1 MIDIRKTKKQ
11 LNKFLTEC
19 AHIPKKVLRE
29 GTDDWMGMSGAWGEE
44 TIDGEKIVVTTNE
57 DLSECTIY
65 FNEKPVTVAMDYEI
79 TDEENGFEGHI
90 SALCTTERFKHP
102 ITKKIMSVSFGVEG
116 SKHGNQWSWDEV
128 DVWNMEYV
136 FSTGDRMESPEL
148 GGSKPDVTASRGG
161 KRPSDTYK
169 SGATFKKNMT
179 EADGKYREDGVRVYK
194 EGEKPDNGPI
204 PRIGEK
210 PDWMSKQVKTY
221 SADEMDSRMNAL
233 KKVTAR
239 ELPADWQKYAED
251 QGYDLSKASDDATT
265 MVNQKS
271 SNPIDV
277 NELMYQIL
285 KDIEQ
290 PTNGMPANYD
300 NYQRMQY
307 INKRQNNLTG
317 LFKLLW
323 PEKYEELAQVRY
335 NKWGFRSDWQKSR

>member
-1 MIDIRKTKKQ
+1 
-11 LNKFLTEC
+11 
-19 AHIPKKVLRE
+19 
-29 GTDDWMGMSGAWGEE
+29 
-44 TIDGEKIVVTTNE
+44 
-57 DLSECTIY
+57 
-65 FNEKPVTVAMDYEI
+65 
-79 TDEENGFEGHI
+79 
-90 SALCTTERFKHP
+90 
-102 ITKKIMSVSFGVEG
+102 
-116 SKHGNQWSWDEV
+116 
-128 DVWNMEYV
+128 
-136 FSTGDRMESPEL
+136 
-148 GGSKPDVTASRGG
+148 
-161 KRPSDTYK
+161 
-169 SGATFKKNMT
+169 MT

-290 PTNGMPANYD
+290 P
-300 NYQRMQY
+300 
-307 INKRQNNLTG
+307 I
-317 LFKLLW
+317 
-323 PEKYEELAQVRY
+323 
-335 NKWGFRSDWQKSR
+335 S